1 MEKNKGFSRD
11 FCLVVAGQI
20 ISLFGNAVM
29 RFALPLHLLDVTG
42 SAAALGIVSGFAFL
56 PLAVMAPLGGIIAD
70 RINKRNI
77 MVFLDFFT
85 CGLTLLFL
93 AAYGKISLLGLI
105 LATLFLLYGISGVYQ
120 PSVQASVP
128 LLVDRE
134 KIMPANAAINM
145 VSSLSGMAGPA
156 LGGIAYAKWGILPV
170 MAAASVCFFLSAV
183 MEIFIRIPFARRRRS
198 RSLLREAIEDMRGG
212 IRYITKEKPEIGKL
226 TICCAGVNMVLS
238 ALLIIGLPVVVM
250 QVLDFTE
257 DTASKM
263 YGFLQGILAVGGL
276 AGGMAAGVCS
286 KKLKLPG
293 SWKILLGC
301 AGLLLPMGV
310 AVCLS
315 GMPYGAYGMIAV
327 AGMGIMA
334 ASSLYVI
341 QIMSYIQMT
350 VPDEMIGK
358 VIAWM
363 IAVSTCAQPLG
374 QVVYGL
380 LFEWLKESVYIIF
393 GTAAVVSAGIAYY
406 AKQFSPRHS

>member
-1 MEKNKGFSRD
+1 
-11 FCLVVAGQI
+11 
-20 ISLFGNAVM
+20 
-29 RFALPLHLLDVTG
+29 
-42 SAAALGIVSGFAFL
+42 
-56 PLAVMAPLGGIIAD
+56 
-70 RINKRNI
+70 
-77 MVFLDFFT
+77 
-85 CGLTLLFL
+85 
-93 AAYGKISLLGLI
+93 
-105 LATLFLLYGISGVYQ
+105 
-120 PSVQASVP
+120 
-128 LLVDRE
+128 
-134 KIMPANAAINM
+134 
-145 VSSLSGMAGPA
+145 
-156 LGGIAYAKWGILPV
+156 
-170 MAAASVCFFLSAV
+170 
-183 MEIFIRIPFARRRRS
+183 
-198 RSLLREAIEDMRGG
+198 
-212 IRYITKEKPEIGKL
+212 
-226 TICCAGVNMVLS
+226 
-238 ALLIIGLPVVVM
+238 M

-301 AGLLLPMGV
+301 AGLLLPMGI

-358 VIAWM
+358 VIAWV